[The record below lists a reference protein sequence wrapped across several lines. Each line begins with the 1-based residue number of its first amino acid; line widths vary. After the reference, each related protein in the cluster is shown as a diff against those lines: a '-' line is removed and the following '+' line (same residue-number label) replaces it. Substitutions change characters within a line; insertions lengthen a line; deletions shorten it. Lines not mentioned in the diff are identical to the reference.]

1 MARLFWRAFFV
12 PVSRIGLGSPLL
24 PVDVLKTKVPALRD
38 LVLVGGG
45 HAHIQVV
52 KRFGMHA
59 EPGIRITLI
68 AREVETPYSGMLP
81 GLVAGHYEWSDVTVD
96 LTRLC
101 AFADVRFIDAEV
113 DGLDLE
119 RLEVR
124 LMGRPPVRFDALSL
138 NVGGTPGSEY
148 ASSSVTPVKPI
159 GAFLPKWRK
168 LEPVINGGD
177 IGRRKITVVGG
188 GAGGVELAL
197 ALEHRGAHVTIVARS
212 EELVQEFNRGARRR
226 VMKLM
231 GERGIEVRAGFD
243 VVSTRESHVVSA
255 TGEELPGEHVFWVTG
270 VSAPAWPKETGLA
283 LDDAGFIAV
292 DEHLQSISHPM
303 VFAAGDVASMTGQ
316 PRPKSGV
323 YAVRQGPCLA
333 ENLRRYLTGRPLKRF
348 RAQRNAMAIM
358 GLGDESAIAVRG
370 AWTVSGNW
378 VWRWKQRIDRRFMRR
393 FTELPEMKTEV
404 FEVAPALRDEAPDPM
419 RCGGCGAKLGA
430 NVLERV
436 LRRLDVTTSP
446 TTVRGIGDDAAIV
459 DFTHGRLVTSC
470 DGFRAMI
477 DDPYQFGRISA
488 HHALSDLF
496 AMGGRP
502 TFALAIATVPVM
514 ADALMEEDLF
524 QMMAGALA
532 VFRDHDVDLVGG
544 HSAEASELSVAF
556 SVSGV
561 LDGEPMT
568 KDGLRAGQKLVLTKP
583 LGTGTILAAAMR
595 GESTALQLRGALES
609 MDSSS
614 ALAARIF
621 HDTGATGCTDVTGFG
636 LLGHLSEMTRAS
648 AAGARLYVEHIP
660 DLTGAHELMATG
672 IVSSLQDNNE
682 QSLTDVTI
690 SGGSPADPR
699 VRLLVDPQTAGG
711 LLAAVPAESAQACVA
726 NLQAN
731 GYPSASIIGEVT
743 EGGLEV
749 VL

>member
-1 MARLFWRAFFV
+1 M
-12 PVSRIGLGSPLL
+12 PVSRIELGSPLL

-45 HAHIQVV
+45 HAQIQVV
-52 KRFGMHA
+52 ERFGMHA
-59 EPGIRITLI
+59 EPGIRVTLI

-101 AFADVRFIDAEV
+101 TFADVRFIDAEV

-119 RLEVR
+119 RQEVR
-124 LMGRPPVRFDALSL
+124 LVGRPPVRFDALSI
-138 NVGGTPGSEY
+138 NVGGTPGPEH
-148 ASSSVTPVKPI
+148 ASPNVTPVKPI
-159 GAFLPKWRK
+159 GAFLPEWQK
-168 LEPVINGGD
+168 LEPTMSGGD
-177 IGRRKITVVGG
+177 GVRPKITVVGG

-197 ALEHRGAHVTIVARS
+197 ALDHRGAQVTIATRS
-212 EELVQEFNRGARRR
+212 KDLVQEFNRGARRR
-226 VMKLM
+226 VLKLM
-231 GERGIEVRAGFD
+231 GERGIDVRPGFD
-243 VVSTRESHVVSA
+243 VESTRGSHVVSTA
-255 TGEELPGEHVFWVTG
+255 GEELAGEHVFWVTG
-270 VSAPAWPKETGLA
+270 VSAPAWPRGTGLA

-292 DEHLQSISHPM
+292 DEHLQSTSHPM
-303 VFAAGDVASMTGQ
+303 VFAAGDVASMAGQ

-323 YAVRQGPCLA
+323 YAVRQGPYLA
-333 ENLRRYLTGRPLKRF
+333 ENLRRYLTRRPLKRF

-370 AWTVSGNW
+370 AFTASGAW
-378 VWRWKQRIDRRFMRR
+378 VWRWKQWIDRRFMRR
-393 FTELPEMKTEV
+393 FTELPEMKAEV
-404 FEVAPALRDEAPDPM
+404 FDVAPALRDEAPDPM

-430 NVLERV
+430 NVLDRV

-459 DFTHGRLVTSC
+459 EFTHGRLVTSC

-532 VFRDHDVDLVGG
+532 VFRDHDIDLVGG

-556 SVSGV
+556 SVSGI

-568 KDGLRAGQKLVLTKP
+568 KDGLREGQKLVLTKP

-595 GESTALQLRGALES
+595 GDATAKQLRGALDS

-614 ALAARIF
+614 AAAAQIF
-621 HDTGATGCTDVTGFG
+621 SDAGATGCTDVTGFG

-648 AAGARLYVEHIP
+648 TVGARLFVDCIP
-660 DLTGAHELMATG
+660 DLAGAHELMATG
-672 IVSSLQDNNE
+672 IVSSLQENNE

-711 LLAAVPAESAQACVA
+711 LLAAVPAETAQRCMAD
-726 NLQAN
+726 LREN
-731 GYPSASIIGEVT
+731 GYPRTSIIGEVT
-743 EGGLEV
+743 ENGLEV

>member
-1 MARLFWRAFFV
+1 M
-12 PVSRIGLGSPLL
+12 S
-24 PVDVLKTKVPALRD
+24 VDALKTKAPALRD

-52 KRFGMHA
+52 KRFGMRP

-113 DGLDLE
+113 IGLDLE
-119 RLEVR
+119 GQEVR
-124 LMGRPPVRFDALSL
+124 LRGRPPIRFDALSI
-138 NVGGTPGSEY
+138 NTGGTPGPEY
-148 ASSSVTPVKPI
+148 ASRNVTPVKPI
-159 GAFLPKWRK
+159 GAFLPEWRR
-168 LEPVINGGD
+168 LEPTIEGAGSGAKV
-177 IGRRKITVVGG
+177 TVVGG

-197 ALEHRGAHVTIVARS
+197 ALAHRGADVTIATRS
-212 EELVQEFNRGARRR
+212 DELVLEFNRSARRR
-226 VMKLM
+226 VTRLM
-231 GERGIEVRAGFD
+231 AARGIEVRAGFD
-243 VVSTRESHVVSA
+243 VESTKGSHVIS
-255 TGEELPGEHVFWVTG
+255 TSGEELAGEHVFWVTG
-270 VSAPAWPKETGLA
+270 VCAPAWPRESGLA
-283 LDDAGFIAV
+283 LDADGFIAV
-292 DEHLQSISHPM
+292 NEQLQSVSHPM
-303 VFAAGDVASMTGQ
+303 VFAAGDVAAMTDQ

-323 YAVRQGPCLA
+323 YAVRQGPRLT
-333 ENLRRYLTGRPLKRF
+333 ENLRRFLTGRPLQRY

-358 GLGDESAIAVRG
+358 GLGDDSAIAVRG
-370 AWTVSGNW
+370 ALTASGRW
-378 VWRWKQRIDRRFMRR
+378 VWRWKQWIDRRFMRR
-393 FTELPEMKTEV
+393 FTELPDMKTDT
-404 FEVAPALRDEAPDPM
+404 FQVAAALRDEAPDPM

-436 LRRLDVTTSP
+436 LRRLDVSTSP

-459 DFTHGRLVTSC
+459 EFGHGRLVTSC

-496 AMGGRP
+496 AMGSRP

-568 KDGLRAGQKLVLTKP
+568 KDGLKVGQKLVLTKP

-595 GESTALQLRGALES
+595 GDASALQMRGALDS

-614 ALAARIF
+614 AAAADAFR
-621 HDTGATGCTDVTGFG
+621 DAGATGCTDVTGFG

-648 AAGARLYVEHIP
+648 GTGARLFNECIP
-660 DLTGAHELMATG
+660 NLSGARELIATG

-682 QSLTDVTI
+682 QSLMDVTI
-690 SGGSPADPR
+690 SGGGPADPR
-699 VRLLVDPQTAGG
+699 ARLLVDPQTAGG
-711 LLAAVPAESAQACVA
+711 LLAAVPAESAPTCVA
-726 NLQAN
+726 NLRAM
-731 GYPSASIIGEVT
+731 GYPRASIIGDVT
-743 EGGLEV
+743 ESGLEV